1 MKFWDKLTKKNQEH
15 TEVETE
21 QASDKDSSASSDQTP
36 PTSDDFQNQG
46 FGEFENLKNQK
57 YTRTA
62 RNKKSNPDTIS
73 TTSKVIAFL
82 LFVMIVVPFL
92 LIAYMN
98 NEDKVPEPES
108 TEQVM
113 ISKTQNVESI
123 SKASVSASIS
133 ASESVSES
141 IVASESAV
149 AASESES
156 ARLASEQESS
166 SIAAS
171 VAESNAAVAASEA
184 AAQSAA
190 ESASIAESQ
199 AAIAEEESASSESA
213 SESTGTYTVQA
224 GDNLYRIAVNNGM
237 TLDELLELNGL
248 TQSSSIGPG
257 TVLRVN

>member
-1 MKFWDKLTKKNQEH
+1 MNFWDKLTKKNHEN

-21 QASDKDSSASSDQTP
+21 QVSKQNSSASSDQTP

-62 RNKKSNPDTIS
+62 RNKKNNQDTIS

-92 LIAYMN
+92 LIAYVN

-123 SKASVSASIS
+123 SKASESASIS
-133 ASESVSES
+133 DSESVSE
-141 IVASESAV
+141 
-149 AASESES
+149 
-156 ARLASEQESS
+156 
-166 SIAAS
+166 
-171 VAESNAAVAASEA
+171 
-184 AAQSAA
+184 
-190 ESASIAESQ
+190 
-199 AAIAEEESASSESA
+199 
-213 SESTGTYTVQA
+213 
-224 GDNLYRIAVNNGM
+224 
-237 TLDELLELNGL
+237 
-248 TQSSSIGPG
+248 
-257 TVLRVN
+257 